1 MDFASLA
8 FIGWISL
15 LVIGS
20 WILPNRFLPYFLIA
34 VGLAI
39 VVHISPIAGIILI
52 AESAICFYVS
62 QKGIRRRGTVGLI
75 SISFV
80 FIAFLMCKYFASKNQ
95 IALPLGISYFTFR
108 LIHYVQESTKNR
120 LREHRLEEFLA
131 YMTFFPT
138 YLVGPIN
145 LFPEFLLNLR
155 RRRWDYQQFFS
166 GLERVVYGF
175 AQLIII
181 GNFLISH
188 LLKDWIAV
196 HTPDNVH
203 FSSLIIHSVHLWL
216 DLYIRFS
223 AYSSIAIGISAMAG
237 FSIPEN
243 FNFPF
248 LASDIREF
256 WQRWHMSLT
265 NWCREYIFVPVAA
278 LTRKPFLAIGV
289 TMITIGIW
297 HELSL
302 RYVLWGFYHATGI
315 VLFEKFSKLTVGITA
330 DNKST
335 KMARKVVG
343 TVLTLVFVILSFPIT
358 TLINNILME
367 IFK

>member
-1 MDFASLA
+1 
-8 FIGWISL
+8 
-15 LVIGS
+15 
-20 WILPNRFLPYFLIA
+20 
-34 VGLAI
+34 
-39 VVHISPIAGIILI
+39 
-52 AESAICFYVS
+52 
-62 QKGIRRRGTVGLI
+62 
-75 SISFV
+75 
-80 FIAFLMCKYFASKNQ
+80 
-95 IALPLGISYFTFR
+95 
-108 LIHYVQESTKNR
+108 
-120 LREHRLEEFLA
+120 
-131 YMTFFPT
+131 
-138 YLVGPIN
+138 
-145 LFPEFLLNLR
+145 
-155 RRRWDYQQFFS
+155 
-166 GLERVVYGF
+166 
-175 AQLIII
+175 
-181 GNFLISH
+181 
-188 LLKDWIAV
+188 
-196 HTPDNVH
+196 
-203 FSSLIIHSVHLWL
+203 
-216 DLYIRFS
+216 
-223 AYSSIAIGISAMAG
+223 MAG